1 MRKPRT
7 NSEKSQATIV
17 DAALALLRER
27 GASKVTVG
35 DVAAAS
41 GCAKGLIH
49 YHFKTKGRLWVA
61 VAERLAAER
70 REGWIAV
77 FDSATPTQA
86 VERSWALLVSE
97 SGDGTLRAWTSLFG
111 SGTSLPEQ
119 LVSSSLTEFSEALGA
134 AVSSMFESHGAALRI
149 GEAELGWFLGSVVA
163 GVGYLL
169 LAGAAVPEL
178 EGAYTTAWL
187 GVLSLTA

>member
-1 MRKPRT
+1 MPKPRT
-7 NSEKSQATIV
+7 DSGKSQAIIV
-17 DAALALLRER
+17 EAALALLCER
-27 GASKVTVG
+27 GASKVTVE
-35 DVAAAS
+35 DVATAS

-49 YHFKTKGRLWVA
+49 YHFKTKARLWAA
-61 VAERLAAER
+61 VAERLATER
-70 REGWIAV
+70 RNRWIMV

-86 VERSWALLVSE
+86 VERSWDLLVGE

-111 SGTSLPEQ
+111 SGTTLPEPV
-119 LVSSSLTEFSEALGA
+119 VSITLTQFSEALGA
-134 AVSSMFESHGAALRI
+134 AVKTLFDAHGATLRI
-149 GEAELGWFLGSVVA
+149 GEAELGWFLGSLVA

-178 EGAYTTAWL
+178 ERAYTTAWL

>member
-1 MRKPRT
+1 MPKPRT
-7 NSEKSQATIV
+7 DSGKSQAMIV
-17 DAALALLRER
+17 EAALALLCER

-35 DVAAAS
+35 DVATAS

-49 YHFKTKGRLWVA
+49 YHFKTKARLWAA
-61 VAERLAAER
+61 VAERLATER
-70 REGWIAV
+70 RNRWIMV

-86 VERSWALLVSE
+86 VERSWDLLVGE

-111 SGTSLPEQ
+111 SGTTLPEPM
-119 LVSSSLTEFSEALGA
+119 VSSTLTQFSEALGT
-134 AVSSMFESHGAALRI
+134 AVKALFDTHGATLRI
-149 GEAELGWFLGSVVA
+149 GEAELGWFLGSLVA

-178 EGAYTTAWL
+178 ERAYTTAWL
-187 GVLSLTA
+187 GVLSLAA